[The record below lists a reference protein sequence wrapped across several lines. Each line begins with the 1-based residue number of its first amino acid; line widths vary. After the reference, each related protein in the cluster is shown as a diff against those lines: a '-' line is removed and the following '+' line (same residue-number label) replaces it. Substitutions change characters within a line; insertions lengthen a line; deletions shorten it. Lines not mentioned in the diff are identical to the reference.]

1 MGAFLM
7 IIIDDSKTVKGK
19 AQKFVLRAWQYWS
32 CILMSA
38 FILLSLMLWPY
49 QDVQNYPD
57 DRWSADASSMYYA
70 LGRPAWG
77 FGLAFLTFA
86 FKYMNE
92 DTENTG
98 DGQKSVV
105 KAFLSLEIWQP
116 LGKLTYVMYLIHL
129 MVYTVW
135 ISDAENPTY
144 YTEWSELLLV
154 LGVWTIVA
162 SLGLVLWFVME
173 RPLANLVT
181 LFLKWI
187 AGGGQSAK
195 REQHREEALLADDG
209 V

>member
-105 KAFLSLEIWQP
+105 KAFLSLEVWQP

-129 MVYTVW
+129 IVFEW
-135 ISDAENPTY
+135 WSEDLEQPSY
-144 YTEWSELLLV
+144 YSEWNELLL
-154 LGVWTIVA
+154 LIGVWFIVA
-162 SLGLVLWFVME
+162 ALGLALWIVVE
-173 RPLANLVT
+173 TPLNNMVT
-181 LFLKWI
+181 LLMTCI
-187 AGGGQSAK
+187 VGCGRLNQVSAS
-195 REQHREEALLADDG
+195 
-209 V
+209 